1 MREDPARAEASALLA
16 AGAAGAAGRPDAGI
30 SLGRF
35 AAPAVRLRAVR
46 VPVLGARAGYL
57 ALASMLLGVS
67 VTVVFATAG
76 AQVLVPRAHALFPAW
91 EAGPLHALGL
101 VPSVSVNALQIG
113 DSLFLLM
120 MTAAY
125 GVAISA
131 ARSLSMRTIAIWV
144 VLISLVLL
152 MGPPLQLSDLFNYLG
167 YARLGA
173 LHHLNP
179 YTHVIDAEI
188 WDPVYSLTSWH
199 NLSSPYGPLF
209 TAITYPLAWLPLP
222 VAYWALKTLIVG
234 ASLAFIWLI
243 WKCAKLLGQDPRTA
257 VLFVAANPL
266 YIFFAVGAFHND
278 FLMLVPSMA
287 AIALLLARRDRAAG
301 AALALAI
308 AIKVTAVVLLPFLLI
323 AARPPARRPRVLAG
337 AALAALPLALLNIW
351 LFGFHVPN
359 LSQQSGVV
367 TGFSIPNLVGLLLG
381 FGGSTPGLLRIANL
395 AVAVTVLMALRRPR
409 EWIAGAGWSTLAL
422 IASVSWL
429 MPWYLIWVLPL
440 AALGSSVRLRR
451 ASLAFTV
458 FLVLTFLPETG
469 VFVSQHG
476 LSPMSTAAGQAAA
489 AYQAKL
495 QQ

>member
-1 MREDPARAEASALLA
+1 M
-16 AGAAGAAGRPDAGI
+16 
-30 SLGRF
+30 
-35 AAPAVRLRAVR
+35 RLRSLR
-46 VPVLGARAGYL
+46 VPALGARAGYL
-57 ALASMLLGVS
+57 ALASMLLGVIA
-67 VTVVFATAG
+67 TVLFATAG
-76 AQVLVPRAHALFPAW
+76 AQVVVPRAHALFPAW
-91 EAGPLHALGL
+91 EGGPLHALGL
-101 VPSVSVNALQIG
+101 APSISVNALQIG
-113 DSLFLLM
+113 DSLFLLA
-120 MTAAY
+120 MTVAY

-131 ARSLSMRTIAIWV
+131 ARSLSMRAIGIWV
-144 VLISLVLL
+144 VVISLVLL
-152 MGPPLQLSDLFNYLG
+152 MGPPLQLTDLFNYLG

-173 LHHLNP
+173 VHHLNP
-179 YTHVIDAEI
+179 YTHVIDAEA
-188 WDPVYSLTSWH
+188 WDPVYGLTSWH

-222 VAYWALKTLIVG
+222 VAYWVLKTVIVG
-234 ASLAFIWLI
+234 ASLAFIWLV
-243 WKCAKLLGQDPRTA
+243 WKCAKLLGQDPRLA

-266 YIFFAVGAFHND
+266 YIFYAVGAFHND
-278 FLMLVPSMA
+278 FVMLVPSMA
-287 AIALLLARRDRAAG
+287 AIALLLERRDRAAG
-301 AALALAI
+301 ATLALAV
-308 AIKVTAVVLLPFLLI
+308 AVKVTAVVLLPFLLI

-337 AALAALPLALLNIW
+337 AALAAVPLALMNLW

-367 TGFSIPNLVGLLLG
+367 TGFSIPNLAGLALG
-381 FGGSTPGLLRIANL
+381 LGGTTSGLLRIANL
-395 AVAVTVLMALRRPR
+395 AVVAVVLLALRRPR

-469 VFVSQHG
+469 VFVTSHG
-476 LSPMSTAAGQAAA
+476 LNPMSTTAGQAAVS
-489 AYQAKL
+489 YQAKL